1 MPGERL
7 SLLVPSRDGTP
18 IAVFRSGP
26 LAGSGSRRPLVLVHG
41 TSADHRT
48 WRVAAPL
55 LAPRFDL
62 WAMDRRGRGDSGDA
76 GAAGNAVAAVAEAAA
91 AWSIERELEDVAA
104 VAEAAAAAWP
114 GGAVDVLGHS
124 LGGRIALAATAL
136 TPAIRR
142 VVAYES
148 APVLREDDDGIAD
161 LSARLR
167 GHLDARDLDGLLATF
182 MTKAVG
188 MPAADLAAFRANP
201 IWPLR
206 AAAGATILRELEAAR
221 GSPAIGIDALASVT
235 VPVLQLVGSASPAW
249 FRDGATALDAR
260 LRDGRLEVIDGARH
274 AAHHSHAP
282 ELVARVS
289 AFLPD

>member
-1 MPGERL
+1 MPGERP

-18 IAVFRSGP
+18 IAVFRSGLP
-26 LAGSGSRRPLVLVHG
+26 AGSGSGRPLVLVHG

-76 GAAGNAVAAVAEAAA
+76 GAAGNAVAAVAA
-91 AWSIERELEDVAA
+91 AWSIERELEDVAT
-104 VAEAAAAAWP
+104 VAEAAAASWP

-142 VVAYES
+142 VTAYES
-148 APVLREDDDGIAD
+148 APVLREDDDGIVD

-167 GHLDARDLDGLLATF
+167 GHLDAGDLDGLLATF
-182 MTKAVG
+182 MTEAVG

-249 FRDGATALDAR
+249 FRDGATALNAR
-260 LRDGRLEVIDGARH
+260 LRSGRLGIIDGARH

>member
-1 MPGERL
+1 MDPLPAERP
-7 SLLVPSRDGTP
+7 SQVVPSRDGTP
-18 IAVFRSGP
+18 IAVFRSGSA
-26 LAGSGSRRPLVLVHG
+26 AGRPLVLVHG

-55 LAPRFDL
+55 LAPRFSL
-62 WAMDRRGRGDSGDA
+62 WAMDRRGRGDSGDS
-76 GAAGNAVAAVAEAAA
+76 GAPADWLIV
-91 AWSIERELEDVAA
+91 RELEDVAA
-104 VAEAAAAAWP
+104 VAEAAAASWP

-148 APVLREDDDGIAD
+148 APVLRDANSASLD
-161 LSARLR
+161 LAARLR
-167 GHLDARDLDGLLATF
+167 AYLDAGDLDGLLATF
-182 MTKAVG
+182 MTEAVG
-188 MPAADLAAFRANP
+188 MPAEDLVAFRANP
-201 IWPLR
+201 VWPLR
-206 AAAGATILRELEAAR
+206 AAAGLTIVRELDAAR
-221 GSPAIGIDALASVT
+221 SAPAIGIDALARVT
-235 VPVLQLVGSASPAW
+235 VPVLQLVGSASPQW
-249 FRDGATALDAR
+249 FRDGAAALNAR

-282 ELVARVS
+282 ELVARVT